1 MSRDE
6 SMERDKG
13 VTKEGRLACI
23 RIHVSLCVCAR
34 TCVCVRVHTCVCVC
48 ASAVPVDRE
57 LMRVNGQ
64 CRDRPLMRLVALH

>member
-23 RIHVSLCVCAR
+23 RIHVS
-34 TCVCVRVHTCVCVC
+34 VCVC

-64 CRDRPLMRLVALH
+64 CRDSPLMRLVALH